1 MTDRNA
7 LLRAAIFDEAY
18 LQHWQSLFDEEDQD
32 LARDFRLLMIKL
44 YRYHRQNRPMYK
56 MDACRFVP
64 MKHSASAKKYIDR
77 AEERGLI
84 AFEPDTKDKRKV
96 LVRPSPALIELV
108 EQHLL
113 RLVELQPHIGAA
125 PDDAVLA
132 SAEQPIS
139 ADATSD
145 A

>member
-1 MTDRNA
+1 MADRNA

-56 MDACRFVP
+56 MDACRFIP

-77 AEERGLI
+77 AQERGLVSF
-84 AFEPDTKDKRKV
+84 APDPKDRRKV
-96 LVRPSPALIELV
+96 VVRPSAALIELV

-113 RLVELQPHIGAA
+113 RLVELRPDIAGVPVAELSQSTGLAA
-125 PDDAVLA
+125 LKDAG
-132 SAEQPIS
+132 
-139 ADATSD
+139 ADA
-145 A
+145 